1 MLGRLR
7 YWQRRF
13 LSRPRRYRNLFRL
26 VRARRSRTLLEVG
39 TYDGEHARQLIE
51 TAALHWPA
59 ADVQYFGFD
68 LFEDLT
74 DEVLKK
80 EFSKRPPA
88 QRVVASKL
96 TANGAKVHLSR
107 GYSRDTLPALLF
119 QTDRPAHFDFVLIDG
134 GHAQETIQADWEVVR
149 SLMGPQSVVVFDDYY
164 DNTESAVANLG
175 CRRLIDGLDRRQFDV
190 HVMDPVDRFRK
201 AWGVLQVR
209 MVSVQARA

>member
-1 MLGRLR
+1 MPGLMR

-26 VRARRSRTLLEVG
+26 VHSRRSRTLLEVG

-51 TAALHWPA
+51 TASLHWPT

-80 EFSKRPPA
+80 EFSKRPPSQA
-88 QRVVASKL
+88 VVTAKLKATGAS
-96 TANGAKVHLSR
+96 VHLSR

-119 QTDRPAHFDFVLIDG
+119 QSDRPAHFDFVLIDG
-134 GHAQETIQADWEVVR
+134 GHAQDTIQADWEVVR
-149 SLMGPQSVVVFDDYY
+149 SLMGPTTVVVFDDYY

-175 CRRLIDGLDRRQFDV
+175 CRRLIDGLDRRHFDV
-190 HVMDPVDRFRK
+190 QVLDPADRFRK
-201 AWGVLQVR
+201 DWGVLRVR